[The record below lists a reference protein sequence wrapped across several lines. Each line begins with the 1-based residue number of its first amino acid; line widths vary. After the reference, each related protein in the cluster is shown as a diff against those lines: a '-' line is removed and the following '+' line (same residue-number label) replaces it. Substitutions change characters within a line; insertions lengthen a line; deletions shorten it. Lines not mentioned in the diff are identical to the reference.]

1 MGTMG
6 APSRRRPGPIILA
19 HGGAGPR
26 AMTKAQRSGLAE
38 ALLAGYEVLRQGLP
52 SLDAVEVT
60 IGVLESSGLFN
71 AGVGARVQLDGV
83 RRMDASLMDGRD
95 LRAGAV
101 AAIEHVRHPIRAARL
116 VMEETAHLL
125 LAGRPATQFAGY
137 FHLERQAAPTRE
149 AGRVG
154 PRLRGRSGV
163 RGSVGLFR
171 LMQRGASGRTSAPEG
186 ETVGAVALDRA
197 GRLAAG
203 ASTGGIGNML
213 PGRVGDTPLIGSGVY
228 ADDEAGAVS
237 MTGLGESIV
246 RISVAKEIVDRLAA
260 GAGPAV
266 ATALT
271 LKKLTR
277 RISGRAGAL
286 VLTGDGRFAIRHS
299 TLRMAAGYWNGR
311 GQPTVRDRFT

>member
-1 MGTMG
+1 
-6 APSRRRPGPIILA
+6 
-19 HGGAGPR
+19 
-26 AMTKAQRSGLAE
+26 MTKAQRSGLAE
-38 ALLAGYEVLRQGLP
+38 ALSAGYEVLRQGLP

-149 AGRVG
+149 AGRVW

-171 LMQRGASGRTSAPEG
+171 LMQRGASGRASAPEG

-228 ADDEAGAVS
+228 ADDEAGAE
-237 MTGLGESIV
+237 LREDAFRIV
-246 RISVAKEIVDRLAA
+246 LAPVCSNNRVAL
-260 GAGPAV
+260 
-266 ATALT
+266 
-271 LKKLTR
+271 
-277 RISGRAGAL
+277 
-286 VLTGDGRFAIRHS
+286 
-299 TLRMAAGYWNGR
+299 
-311 GQPTVRDRFT
+311 